1 MSDILFVILIL
12 AAAIFLIKLL
22 FRLLKLPVTWF
33 FKLLLHAL
41 CGFVAL
47 FILNFLGAYIGLYIE
62 MNWVNAAV
70 TGVLGVPG
78 VLILLLIQF
87 LF

>member
-1 MSDILFVILIL
+1 MSDILFIILIL
-12 AAAIFLIKLL
+12 AAAVFLLKLL
-22 FRLLKLPVTWF
+22 FRLLRLPVTWM

-47 FILNFLGAYIGLYIE
+47 FVLNFLGSYIGLYID
-62 MNWVNAAV
+62 MNWINAAV

-78 VLILLLIQF
+78 VLILLLIEF

>member
-1 MSDILFVILIL
+1 MSDILFVLLIL
-12 AAAIFLIKLL
+12 AAAVLLLKLL
-22 FRLLKLPVTWF
+22 FRLLRLPIRAF
-33 FKLLLHAL
+33 FKLLIHAAV
-41 CGFVAL
+41 GFIAL
-47 FILNFLGAYIGLYIE
+47 FVLNFLGSYIGLYIE

-78 VLILLLIQF
+78 VLLLLLVQF

>member
-12 AAAIFLIKLL
+12 AAAVFLLKLL
-22 FRLLKLPVTWF
+22 FRLLRLPVTWM

-47 FILNFLGAYIGLYIE
+47 FVLNFLGSYIGLYID
-62 MNWVNAAV
+62 MNWINAAV

-78 VLILLLIQF
+78 VLILLLIEF

>member
-1 MSDILFVILIL
+1 MSDILFVILII
-12 AAAIFLIKLL
+12 AAAIALMKLL
-22 FRLLKLPVTWF
+22 FRLLQLPVKWL
-33 FKLLLHAL
+33 FKLLIHAL
-41 CGFVAL
+41 FGFVAL
-47 FILNFLGAYIGLYIE
+47 FVLNFLGAYIGVSIE

>member
-12 AAAIFLIKLL
+12 AAAVFLLKLL
-22 FRLLKLPVTWF
+22 FRLLRLPVTWM

-41 CGFVAL
+41 CGVVAL
-47 FILNFLGAYIGLYIE
+47 FVLNFLGSYIGLYID
-62 MNWVNAAV
+62 MNWINAAV

-78 VLILLLIQF
+78 VLILLLIEF

>member
-12 AAAIFLIKLL
+12 AAAVFLLKLL
-22 FRLLKLPVTWF
+22 FRLLRLPVTWML
-33 FKLLLHAL
+33 KLLLHAL

-47 FILNFLGAYIGLYIE
+47 FVLNFLGSYIGLYID
-62 MNWVNAAV
+62 MSWINAAV

-78 VLILLLIQF
+78 VLILLLIEF

>member
-12 AAAIFLIKLL
+12 AAVVLLMKLL
-22 FRLLKLPVTWF
+22 FRLLKLPVTWL

-47 FILNFLGAYIGLYIE
+47 FVLNFLGSYIGLYIE